1 MAYDHSIVAPGK
13 TSGTVL
19 SQSGENMSPPHDWE
33 FLPAGD
39 AAITRSVKAK
49 GPTWVVQV
57 RRGRR
62 MISKGIWAN
71 AAHILES
78 REKVQAK
85 RATPEYEK
93 QRKREL
99 ARRGAKQSAYVG
111 EFYEEVLNYLKFHPK
126 YEDQASVL
134 AKKITEHATPV
145 GSGTVARTQRIPVA
159 QRAEAAVIAWM
170 RHGTTAYESMKIA
183 RIKGRRREV
192 RRQLAAKSVEVL
204 QGYRQ
209 GRDIPDNCPLKKA
222 LSWDV

>member
-19 SQSGENMSPPHDWE
+19 SQTGETLFPPHDWE

-49 GPTWVVQV
+49 GTTWVVQV

-62 MISKGIWAN
+62 MISKGVWAN

-85 RATPEYEK
+85 RATPEYNR

-99 ARRGAKQSAYVG
+99 ARRGAKQTAYVI
-111 EFYEEVLNYLKFHPK
+111 EFCKEVVNYLNFHPK
-126 YEDQASVL
+126 YETQASVL
-134 AKKITEHATPV
+134 AEKITEHATPV

-183 RIKGRRREV
+183 RVTGRRREV

-204 QGYRQ
+204 QDYRQ
-209 GRDIPDNCPLKKA
+209 GGDIPSDCPLKRA
-222 LSWDV
+222 LTWDE